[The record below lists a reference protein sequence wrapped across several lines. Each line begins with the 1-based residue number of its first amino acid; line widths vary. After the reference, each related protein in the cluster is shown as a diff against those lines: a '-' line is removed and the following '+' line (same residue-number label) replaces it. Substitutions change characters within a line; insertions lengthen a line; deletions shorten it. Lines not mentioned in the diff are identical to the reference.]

1 MADTAVKELLEIEAD
16 IISAAKLAGACI
28 LAFYGQENGFSTKQD
43 GSPLTQA
50 DQASHEAIVKSLL
63 KFSFPIISEE
73 APEPEAVGDCYWLVD
88 PLDGTKDFL
97 AKNHEFT
104 VNIAL
109 VKNAEPAMG
118 VIYAPALDELYFGVV
133 GANAWRERQG
143 VRVQCSSLP
152 KSNGLRMAKSRFH
165 DHPDAT
171 SFARKNHVST
181 SEPIGAALKYGRLV
195 MGEIDVYP
203 RFVGTSEWDTAA
215 GQAVLAAAGGAL
227 VDLETSQS
235 VSYGKPNR
243 RNGKFLAFRAPYQL
257 NDFFT

>member
-1 MADTAVKELLEIEAD
+1 MTDTSIIDLLEIEAD
-16 IISAAKLAGACI
+16 IVCAAKLAGACI
-28 LAFYGQENGFSTKQD
+28 LSFYGQKNAFTTKKD

-50 DQASHEAIVKSLL
+50 DRASHEVIVKSLSG
-63 KFSFPIISEE
+63 FYFPIVSEE
-73 APEPEAVGDCYWLVD
+73 AREPAAVGACYWLVD

-97 AKNHEFT
+97 ANNHEFT

-109 VKNAEPAMG
+109 VKNAEPVMG
-118 VIYAPALDELYFGVV
+118 VIYAPALDEIYFGVV
-133 GANAWRERQG
+133 GANVWRERKG
-143 VRVQCSSLP
+143 VRVQCLNSP

-181 SEPIGAALKYGRLV
+181 SQPIGAALKYGRLV

-203 RFVGTSEWDTAA
+203 RFLGTSEWDTAA
-215 GQAVLAAAGGAL
+215 GQAILSAAGGAL
-227 VDLETSQS
+227 VDLETRKP

-243 RNGKFLAFRAPYQL
+243 RNGKFLAFRAPYQMS
-257 NDFFT
+257 DFSI

>member
-1 MADTAVKELLEIEAD
+1 MVDNSARALLEIKAE
-16 IISAAKLAGACI
+16 IIFAARLAGACI
-28 LAFYGQENGFSTKQD
+28 LAFYGRENAVSVKQD

-50 DQASHEAIVKSLL
+50 DQASHEAIVKSLSG
-63 KFSFPIISEE
+63 FYFPIVSEE

-97 AKNHEFT
+97 EENHEFT

-109 VKNAEPAMG
+109 VKNAKPVMG

-133 GANAWRERQG
+133 GANVWREIKG
-143 VRVQCSSLP
+143 VRVQCSNFS

-181 SEPIGAALKYGRLV
+181 SEPIGAALKYGRLA

-215 GQAVLAAAGGAL
+215 GQAILTAAGGNL
-227 VDLETSQS
+227 VDVKTGES

-243 RNGKFLAFRAPYQL
+243 RNGKFLAFRAPYQMS
-257 NDFFT
+257 DFSI